1 MSPVTPHFANEC
13 IKDFTSEKETVW
25 PEVDKKYLN
34 TKKYN
39 IVVQING
46 KKRTLITTEKELE
59 QEELVENIKNTKE
72 VKKFLEEKEITKII
86 FIKNKLINLILR

>member
-1 MSPVTPHFANEC
+1 ME
-13 IKDFTSEKETVW
+13 
-25 PEVDKKYLN
+25 
-34 TKKYN
+34 
-39 IVVQING
+39 